1 MKVRVE
7 FFNTLREKVNG
18 LKYVEMEDVY
28 TLRDVLKKL
37 DEMFPNLKGEIWDGK
52 DVNDDYLIM
61 INGRNIEFL
70 GGIEAKLSDGDEI
83 SMFPPAAGG

>member
-1 MKVRVE
+1 MKVKVE

>member
-1 MKVRVE
+1 MKVKVE

-70 GGIEAKLSDGDEI
+70 GGVEAKLSDGDEI

>member
-1 MKVRVE
+1 MKVKVE

-18 LKYVEMEDVY
+18 LKYVEIEDVY

-37 DEMFPNLKGEIWDGK
+37 DEMFPNLKGEIWDGEK
-52 DVNDDYLIM
+52 VNEDYLIM
-61 INGRNIEFL
+61 VDGRNIVFL
-70 GGIEAKLSDGDEI
+70 GGLDAKLNDGDEV